1 MKRILKRKRIT
12 TLLSILV
19 LMNISIFFPT
29 NYLISNDTTTT
40 LGEQFDV
47 EPLALSNGVGEDT
60 WWNASYQ
67 WRQCI
72 NITNPGGYNLTNN
85 FISVSFDYATLV
97 AESKMQSDLDDV
109 RIVENGEL
117 RSYYIVKDYP
127 SINTATVWFETNSS

>member
-29 NYLISNDTTTT
+29 NYLISTDTSTT
-40 LGEQFDV
+40 LGEQFDI
-47 EPLALSNGVGEDT
+47 EPLALSNGVAEDT

-72 NITNPGGYNLTNN
+72 NITNPGTYNLTNN

-127 SINTATVWFETNSS
+127 SCLFVFW